1 MKSEFLLI
9 FQIIPYFL
17 SELKVSRKN
26 VLQIISSKLHKCSA
40 IHTVFCNNTNK
51 VLVIS
56 PKHVSDNNYILQIPS
71 CTRLINRC
79 TLCLSDQRWLH
90 KFCQLRWLPIVL

>member
-71 CTRLINRC
+71 CPRLINRC
-79 TLCLSDQRWLH
+79 TLCLSDRRRLH